1 MTSAPIIHRVDR
13 CRSTN
18 DLASRLAG
26 EGAPEW
32 TVVVAAEQTAGRGS
46 KGRDWY
52 SARGKGLYVSVLL
65 RPRPAELSLLPLIAG
80 LAARDAIER
89 VHGLRIQLG
98 WPNDLIW
105 GKKKLGGILCQSVF
119 LGDRPD
125 FTIIGIGLN
134 LDHEE
139 CDFPQD
145 IRPLAT
151 SVRIALK
158 KTGDPEVLLETLLQS
173 LTNWYDVFCR
183 GETEMIVRSFEAHS
197 AIQKGERIQA
207 LINERLF
214 SGVYQGLDSDGS
226 LVFEDQSGRRA
237 LRSAEVTRML

>member
-1 MTSAPIIHRVDR
+1 MSKPIIHRVDR

-18 DLASRLAG
+18 DLAMRLAG

-32 TVVVAAEQTAGRGS
+32 TVVVAAEQTAGRGT
-46 KGRDWY
+46 KGRGWF

-65 RPRPAELSLLPLIAG
+65 RPRSVELALLPLVSG

-98 WPNDLIW
+98 WPNDLLW
-105 GKKKLGGILCQSVF
+105 EKKKLGGILCQSAF
-119 LGDRPD
+119 LGDQPD

-139 CDFPQD
+139 RDFPPD

-158 KTGDPEVLLETLLQS
+158 KTGDPEVLLETLLES
-173 LTNWYDVFCR
+173 LINWYDVFCR

-207 LINERLF
+207 LINGHLF

-226 LVFEDQSGRRA
+226 LVFEDQVGRRT
-237 LRSAEVTRML
+237 LRSAEITRML